1 MAMNILLVDDSKTSR
16 VMQKHALTPIAP
28 ALLFFEANDGVEALA
43 VIAANRAGFDLML
56 VDWNMPNMDG
66 LQLITKIRETDRK
79 TPIIM
84 VTTEGERGHV
94 LDAIKAGASSY
105 VVKPFSA
112 AALLAKAQQM
122 IVKPKAA

>member
-1 MAMNILLVDDSKTSR
+1 MNILLVDDSKTSR
-16 VMQKHALTPIAP
+16 IMQKHALATLAP
-28 ALLFFEANDGVEALA
+28 ALLFFEASDGVEALK
-43 VIAANRAGFDLML
+43 VIAASREGFDLMF

-66 LQLITKIRETDRK
+66 LQLITKIRATDRK

-105 VVKPFSA
+105 VCKPYSA
-112 AALLAKAQQM
+112 SALLGKAQQM
-122 IVKPKAA
+122 IAKPKAA

>member
-1 MAMNILLVDDSKTSR
+1 
-16 VMQKHALTPIAP
+16 MQKHALTPIAP
-28 ALLFFEANDGVEALA
+28 AVLFFEAGDGIEALK
-43 VIAANRAGFDLML
+43 VISASHAGFDLMF

-66 LQLITKIRETDRK
+66 LQLITKIRETDWK

-84 VTTEGERGHV
+84 VTTEGEKGHV

-112 AALLAKAQQM
+112 VALLAKAQQM
-122 IVKPKAA
+122 LAKPKAA